1 MKKTEKL
8 IASIVA
14 IALGILLIILKGTT
28 VQVITSIFA
37 VLLLVLGIMDFLAG
51 EGQIA
56 TLKCV
61 GGIFILAFSWLIL
74 SAVLYAIAVMLLVA
88 SVWWVFELW
97 KTSCVRSFGYHF
109 LLLYAR
115 PIFLAMIGAFLL
127 FHQGDGKEWVFVVA
141 GILTIVEGALLF
153 AATIRTIE

>member
-37 VLLLVLGIMDFLAG
+37 VLLLVLGIMDFVAG

-61 GGIFILAFSWLIL
+61 AGIFILAFSWLIL
-74 SAVLYAIAVMLLVA
+74 STVLYVIAGMLLVA
-88 SVWWVFELW
+88 SVWWVYELW

-109 LLLYAR
+109 LLMYAR
-115 PIFLAMIGAFLL
+115 PIFLALIGVFLL
-127 FHQGDGKEWVFVVA
+127 FHQGEKREWVFIVS
-141 GILTIVEGALLF
+141 GILTILEGALLF

>member
-1 MKKTEKL
+1 MRKTEKL

-37 VLLLVLGIMDFLAG
+37 VLLLVLGIMDFLSG
-51 EGQIA
+51 DGQVA

-61 GGIFILAFSWLIL
+61 AGIFILAFSWLIL
-74 SAVLYAIAVMLLVA
+74 STVLYVIAGMLLVA
-88 SVWWVFELW
+88 SVWWIYELW

-109 LLLYAR
+109 LLMYAR
-115 PIFLAMIGAFLL
+115 PFFLALIGVLLL
-127 FHQGDGKEWVFVVA
+127 FHQGEKREWVFMLA
-141 GILTIVEGALLF
+141 GILTIIEGALLF
-153 AATIRTIE
+153 AATIKTIE

>member
-1 MKKTEKL
+1 MRKTEKL

-28 VQVITSIFA
+28 VQLITSIFA
-37 VLLLVLGIMDFLAG
+37 VLLLVLGIMDFVAG

-61 GGIFILAFSWLIL
+61 AGIFILAFSWLIL
-74 SAVLYAIAVMLLVA
+74 STVLYILAAMLLVA
-88 SVWWVFELW
+88 SVWWVYELW

-115 PIFLAMIGAFLL
+115 PLFLAMIGAFLL
-127 FHQGDGKEWVFVVA
+127 FHQGEGREWVFIVA
-141 GILTIVEGALLF
+141 GVLTIFEGALLF
-153 AATIRTIE
+153 AGTIKTIE